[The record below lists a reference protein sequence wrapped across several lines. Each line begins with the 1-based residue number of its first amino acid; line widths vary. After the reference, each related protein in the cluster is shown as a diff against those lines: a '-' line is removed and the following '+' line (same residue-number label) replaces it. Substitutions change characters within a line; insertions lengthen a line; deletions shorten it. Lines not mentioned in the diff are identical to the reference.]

1 LKNTWHLYINFK
13 SWLLLELK
21 LWWLCCILGCFL
33 FLKKLDTEINFYQD
47 CIVLANVYQDTVK
60 KLDSGKLIFAGT
72 EILVALVELKNGHSL
87 CSLKLLYNFK
97 TDGVFGNFIL
107 SYYSVICT
115 NDKMEA
121 SLFF

>member
-21 LWWLCCILGCFL
+21 FWWLCCILGCFL

-60 KLDSGKLIFAGT
+60 KLDNVKLIFSGT
-72 EILVALVELKNGHSL
+72 EIFVALVELKNGHSL
-87 CSLKLLYNFK
+87 GSQIVVQFQNGWGVWKLHSIVLCSYM
-97 TDGVFGNFIL
+97 
-107 SYYSVICT
+107 Y
-115 NDKMEA
+115 
-121 SLFF
+121 